1 MLEQLDEALSSFT
14 ESWEEYLRKGR
25 SQLGLTLENAE
36 LEECLALIE
45 NAEDLSE
52 TTDTGSL
59 SFDITGS
66 GEEYEINYAPSGN
79 SVSGS
84 RDQDSGTPI
93 SQNYR
98 GNDELIETLTNLKDG
113 VLTSREGM
121 VESLEIIDSSG
132 QHQID
137 IGCTIRASRIE
148 NAIVEELDEA
158 TLSVNLYF
166 SWAAFKN
173 HIQEAN
179 LAETRQI
186 LLSEEDHT
194 ESLVVIHSLNDFV
207 QGNSLGVYGLGWLAS
222 EGYSSTTAGWTNQM
236 EKIRRQTLIQEP
248 DQRFLPP
255 SFFQFNRT
263 SNEEWQEEV
272 RQLFYPHIAVF
283 SILSIAN
290 TAEFQNGSTW
300 NVRIQ
305 GRQYIEGE
313 ITATSTNNLSVTSDE
328 DGEPV
333 ELTKGRVDDLYSL
346 YCWVYDHN
354 ADNRISVVRN
364 VATLYARNIVELV
377 TDADEIESSAES
389 NRQYYMK
396 ESVDEF
402 FEFRQELMESA
413 FETQSRFADL
423 RSELMNDLSR
433 DLFRTFAF
441 ITAIAATAIFRLSD
455 LLPLVPTYLGVSSV
469 LLVYSSVT
477 LRRVRGIRTQF
488 LNLIETQKNQAD
500 FYTDFFDED
509 ELKDRGIGSDETCPW
524 WGTPFRWWWNLR
536 NKEVEYV
543 RLRCA
548 LALDL
553 LMYYVLILM
562 VVGIAVILALEALRV
577 TDVISAIPV
586 SDGELR

>member
-1 MLEQLDEALSSFT
+1 MLEQLNETLSAFN
-14 ESWEEYLRKGR
+14 ESWEEYQREGR
-25 SQLGLTLENAE
+25 SQLRLSLEDAE
-36 LEECLALIE
+36 VDKCLALME
-45 NAEDLSE
+45 DVEDLSE

-66 GEEYEINYAPSGN
+66 GEEYEINYAPSSD

-84 RDQDSGTPI
+84 RDQGSGTPI

-98 GNDELIETLTNLKDG
+98 GNDELIETLTHLKDG

-121 VESLEIIDSSG
+121 IESLEVIDSSG
-132 QHQID
+132 QHRID

-148 NAIVEELDEA
+148 NAIAEELDE
-158 TLSVNLYF
+158 TSISVDFYF
-166 SWAAFKN
+166 SWDTFES
-173 HIQEAN
+173 HIQGAS

-186 LLSEEDHT
+186 LLSKEEHIK
-194 ESLVVIHSLNDFV
+194 SLVVIHSLDDFV
-207 QGNSLGVYGLGWLAS
+207 QGDSLGVYGLGGLAS
-222 EGYSSTTAGWTNQM
+222 EGYSSTTAGWTDQM

-255 SFFQFNRT
+255 SFFQLDRT
-263 SNEEWQEEV
+263 SNEELQEEV

-313 ITATSTNNLSVTSDE
+313 IATTSTNNLSVTSGEDE
-328 DGEPV
+328 EPI
-333 ELTKGRVDDLYSL
+333 ELTKERVDNLYSL
-346 YCWVYDHN
+346 YCWVYNHN

-364 VATLYARNIVELV
+364 VATLYARNIAELV
-377 TDADEIESSAES
+377 TGADEIESSAES

-402 FEFRQELMESA
+402 FEFRQELTETA
-413 FETQSRFADL
+413 FETQRRFTDL

-441 ITAIAATAIFRLSD
+441 IIAIAATAIFRLSD
-455 LLPLVPTYLGVSSV
+455 LLPPVPTYLGVSSV
-469 LLVYSSVT
+469 LLVYSTVT
-477 LRRVRGIRTQF
+477 FRRVRGIRAQF
-488 LNLIETQKNQAD
+488 LDLIETQKKQVD
-500 FYTDFFDED
+500 FYSDFFDEA
-509 ELKDRGIGSDETCPW
+509 ELEQRGIGSGDSCPW
-524 WGTPFRWWWNLR
+524 WGVPFRFWWNLR
-536 NKEVEYV
+536 DKEVEYV

-553 LMYYVLILM
+553 LMYYVLILV
-562 VVGIAVILALEALRV
+562 VVGMAIILALEALGV
-577 TDVISAIPV
+577 TEMISAIPV
-586 SDGELR
+586 SETS